1 MRKDYDEFYNN
12 IGITDDEDKK
22 VVFDF
27 MDTLFDI
34 TLNIINNNK
43 INDL

>member
-1 MRKDYDEFYNN
+1 MCKDYDDFYNSV
-12 IGITDDEDKK
+12 GITDDEDKK

-27 MDTLFDI
+27 MDTLFNI

-43 INDL
+43 TNTL